1 MFSDVDNPQLPH
13 DITLLQNGFL
23 GSVMFSA
30 FSYRIGQAS
39 QDRLL
44 LPENRVEMG
53 ARFARSQMALLSG
66 ATAATALGSL
76 QPRTSSAKL
85 LELIHKEL
93 QQIPEDQLRTSSRKN
108 VRPDGEKVTLQM
120 ALGLVTS
127 GHWRHIPMAGKETY
141 QHLRL
146 QQLIF
151 AYVQV
156 RAREQ
161 GIDLTGFTYTS
172 IQITKNL
179 RTKRHKDKKNTGFL
193 DALAQGF
200 VASLSFGPFSHS
212 FAFCKMLVSN

>member
-1 MFSDVDNPQLPH
+1 
-13 DITLLQNGFL
+13 
-23 GSVMFSA
+23 
-30 FSYRIGQAS
+30 
-39 QDRLL
+39 
-44 LPENRVEMG
+44 MG

-66 ATAATALGSL
+66 ATATALGSL
-76 QPRTSSAKL
+76 QPPTSSAKL

-120 ALGLVTS
+120 ALGLVIS

-141 QHLRL
+141 QHFPL

-161 GIDLTGFTYTS
+161 GIDLTDFTYTS

-179 RTKRHKDKKNTGFL
+179 RTKRHKDKKNSGFL